1 MPKISG
7 AIAPQAERVRA
18 PRMPIVSL
26 RVRLA
31 LWWGGLTGLVVLVVG
46 LLFYAAESLTLY
58 NDVDREL
65 RATAERAM
73 VARPAMGPQRP
84 MVLAAT
90 EWVGI
95 AVWVH
100 AADGTVL
107 ATTPN
112 ATLAPSIDPEAFLVR
127 TERSLPAYDWIV
139 RVAPPYATVDAGNGR
154 FGVHHGPDGNRWR
167 VYVLPGES
175 GGGGAARG
183 EAVRPPAAG
192 YVTAVAPLR
201 DIDTATATTRRLVPV
216 LAGVGGATMLLAGL
230 LLARRALRP
239 VAALTETAAAIARSE
254 ALDRRVAVGNAQD
267 ELGQMATTFNAMLDS
282 LERAYR
288 AQQRFVS
295 DASHE
300 IRTPLTSVL
309 ANLHLLERRPEMA
322 TDERQEAVREA
333 ARETRR
339 LVRLV
344 THLLA
349 LARADA
355 GVAPVRTR
363 VALDRVVRDAFDEVR
378 RVSGGRAMA
387 VEALAEATVEGDAD
401 QIKQLVVILL
411 DNAVKYT
418 PEGGEVRVGL
428 ERRDGVA
435 EVWVRDNGIGI
446 GPEEL
451 PHVYERFY
459 RGEAARARDPGGS
472 GLGLSIGRW
481 IAAQHGGELTLASAR
496 GAGTRAALRLRLA
509 GVGTSSAGA
518 TGGLSNGSGRTQAGL
533 SKAR

>member
-1 MPKISG
+1 MR
-7 AIAPQAERVRA
+7 RV
-18 PRMPIVSL
+18 PVTSL
-26 RVRLA
+26 RMRLA

-65 RATAERAM
+65 RGAAERAT
-73 VARPAMGPQRP
+73 VARPSIPAEGT
-84 MVLAAT
+84 VLLAAT
-90 EWVGI
+90 DWVGV
-95 AVWVH
+95 AVWVYGPGG
-100 AADGTVL
+100 DVL
-107 ATTPN
+107 ASTPN
-112 ATLAPSIDPEAFLVR
+112 AMLAPRMDPREFLAS
-127 TERSLPAYDWIV
+127 TEGSRPAYDWIV
-139 RVAPPYATVDAGNGR
+139 RVAPPYVAVDAGEGR
-154 FGVHHGPDGNRWR
+154 FGVHWGTDGNRWR
-167 VYVLPGES
+167 IYALPTRGV
-175 GGGGAARG
+175 GTAGGGAAPTG
-183 EAVRPPAAG
+183 YAV
-192 YVTAVAPLR
+192 AVAPLR
-201 DIDTATATTRRLVPV
+201 DIDTATATTRRLVPA
-216 LAGVGGATMLLAGL
+216 LAAVGGVTMLLAGL

-239 VAALTETAAAIARSE
+239 VAALTETAGAIARSE
-254 ALDRRVAVGNAQD
+254 ALDRRVAVGNAHD

-309 ANLHLLERRPEMA
+309 ANLHLLERRPEMPV
-322 TDERQEAVREA
+322 DERQEAVREA

-344 THLLA
+344 AHLLA

-355 GVAPVRTR
+355 GVAPVRKR
-363 VALDRVVRDAFDEVR
+363 VALDRVVRDAFEEVR

-387 VEALAEATVEGDAD
+387 LETVEEVAIEGDAD
-401 QIKQLVVILL
+401 QIKQLLVILL

-418 PEGGEVRVGL
+418 PDGGAVRVGL
-428 ERRDGVA
+428 ERLDGTA
-435 EVWVRDNGIGI
+435 EVWVRDSGIGI

-459 RGEAARARDPGGS
+459 RGETARTRDPGGS

-481 IAAQHGGELTLASAR
+481 IAAQHGGELTLESEL
-496 GAGTRAALRLRLA
+496 GAGTRAALRLRLVGRGMSSDA
-509 GVGTSSAGA
+509 G
-518 TGGLSNGSGRTQAGL
+518 GGLSNGSGPTQAGL
-533 SKAR
+533 SKGR

>member
-1 MPKISG
+1 MP
-7 AIAPQAERVRA
+7 VT
-18 PRMPIVSL
+18 SL

-65 RATAERAM
+65 RAAAERAT
-73 VARPAMGPQRP
+73 VARPSIPAEGT
-84 MVLAAT
+84 VLVAAT
-90 EWVGI
+90 DWVGI
-95 AVWVH
+95 AVWVYGPTG
-100 AADGTVL
+100 DVL
-107 ATTPN
+107 AATPN
-112 ATLAPSIDPEAFLVR
+112 AALTPSIDPRGFLAA
-127 TERSLPAYDWIV
+127 TEESLPAYDWIV
-139 RVAPPYATVDAGNGR
+139 RVAPPYVAVDAGEGQ
-154 FGVHHGPDGNRWR
+154 FGVHRGPDGNRWR
-167 VYVLPGES
+167 IYVLPTRRT
-175 GGGGAARG
+175 GGAAG
-183 EAVRPPAAG
+183 GAAPSAYAV
-192 YVTAVAPLR
+192 AVAPLR
-201 DIDTATATTRRLVPV
+201 DIDTATATTRRLVPA

-239 VAALTETAAAIARSE
+239 VAALTETAGSIARSE
-254 ALDRRVAVGNAQD
+254 ALDRRVAVGNPHD

-282 LERAYR
+282 LERSYR
-288 AQQRFVS
+288 AQQRFVA

-309 ANLHLLERRPEMA
+309 ANLHLLERRPEMP
-322 TDERQEAVREA
+322 TEERQEAVREA

-344 THLLA
+344 AHLLA

-363 VALDRVVRDAFDEVR
+363 VALDRVVRDAFEEVR
-378 RVSGGRAMA
+378 RVSDGRAMA
-387 VEALAEATVEGDAD
+387 LETVDEVTVEGNAD
-401 QIKQLVVILL
+401 QIKQLLVILL
-411 DNAVKYT
+411 DNALKYT
-418 PEGGEVRVGL
+418 PEGGAVRLGL

-435 EVWVRDNGIGI
+435 EVWVRDSGIGI

-459 RGEAARARDPGGS
+459 RGESARARDPGGS

-481 IAAQHGGELTLASAR
+481 IAAQHGGELTLTSER
-496 GAGTRAALRLRLA
+496 GAGTRAAFRLRPVGQ
-509 GVGTSSAGA
+509 GVSGGA
-518 TGGLSNGSGRTQAGL
+518 GGLSNGSGRTQAGL
-533 SKAR
+533 SKER